1 MLKVTRA
8 LVSVSN
14 KEGVVELGRGLAA
27 LGIEILSTGG
37 TAKTLAEAGVPV
49 TKVSAATGF
58 PEILGGRVKTLHP
71 KIHGGILG
79 RPGLESD
86 RAEMEREG
94 ITPIGI
100 VAVNLYP
107 FEATIAKAGVTRDEA
122 VEQID
127 IGGPAMVRASAKNH
141 AWVGIVVDPSD
152 YAVVL
157 DELRSGGGV
166 LTEPTRQRL
175 AGKAFAHT
183 AAYDSAIA
191 AYLAREESGDAK
203 ALPGRAIFA
212 LEKVQDLRYG
222 ENPHQRAALYRSGPA
237 LAGTLVAAKQ
247 LQGKELSFNNLLD
260 LEAALRIARDL
271 ADPGA
276 VVIKHNNPCGVARH
290 ASSLAQAYRDARATD
305 PDSAF
310 GGVVGLN
317 RPVDAETA
325 AEIGST
331 FIEAVIAPS
340 FSEEARAAL
349 AKKTNLR
356 LLELP
361 FESAAAAGFDVKPVS
376 GGFLIQD
383 ADAGTLAQCTP
394 KVVTKRA
401 PTDAEWEAL
410 RFAWIVV
417 KHVKSNAIVYANANQ
432 TVGIGAGQMSR
443 VDSSRIAVS
452 KAKLPLVGTVLASD
466 AFFPFRD
473 GVDAAAKAGA
483 VAVIQPGGSVRDEEV
498 IAAADE
504 QGMAMVFT
512 GMRHFKH

>member
-1 MLKVTRA
+1 MKVSRA

-14 KEGVVELGRGLAA
+14 KEGVVEFARGLAA

-79 RPGLESD
+79 RPGLDSD

-94 ITPIGI
+94 ITAIGV

-122 VEQID
+122 IEQID

-141 AWVGIVVDPSD
+141 AWVSIVVDPAD
-152 YAVVL
+152 YGAVL
-157 DELRSGGGV
+157 EELRGGAV
-166 LTEPTRQRL
+166 SEATRKRL

-183 AAYDSAIA
+183 AAYDTAIA
-191 AYLAREESGDAK
+191 SYLARVDGAADPK
-203 ALPGRAIFA
+203 AMPDRAFIG
-212 LEKVQDLRYG
+212 LTKVQDLRYG
-222 ENPHQRAALYRSGPA
+222 ENPHQRAALYRTGPA
-237 LAGTLVAAKQ
+237 KAGTLVSAKQ

-271 ADPGA
+271 SDPGA
-276 VVIKHNNPCGVARH
+276 VVIKHNNPCGVAH
-290 ASSLAQAYRDARATD
+290 HVSSLADAYRNARATD

-325 AEIGST
+325 AEIAST
-331 FIEAVIAPS
+331 FIEAVIAPA
-340 FSEEARAAL
+340 FSREAREAL

-361 FESAAAAGFDVKPVS
+361 FDAAVEAAFDLKPVS
-376 GGFLIQD
+376 GGVLLQD
-383 ADAGTLAQCTP
+383 ADHGTLAHCTP
-394 KVVTKRA
+394 KVVTERE
-401 PTDAEWEAL
+401 PTDLEWKAL
-410 RFAWIVV
+410 RFAWVIV
-417 KHVKSNAIVYANANQ
+417 KHVKSNAIVYANPSQ

-452 KAKLPLVGTVLASD
+452 KARLPLAGTVMASD

-473 GVDAAAKAGA
+473 GVDAAAQAGA
-483 VAVIQPGGSVRDEEV
+483 VAVIQPGGSMRDEEV
-498 IAAADE
+498 IAAANE
-504 QGMAMVFT
+504 HGMAMVFT

>member
-14 KEGVVELGRGLAA
+14 KDGVVEFGRGLAA

-37 TAKTLAEAGVPV
+37 TAKTLADAGVPV
-49 TKVSAATGF
+49 TKVSAVTGF

-94 ITPIGI
+94 IAPIGI

-141 AWVGIVVDPSD
+141 AWVGVVVDPTD
-152 YAVVL
+152 YATVL
-157 DELRSGGGV
+157 AELKNGGV
-166 LTEPTRQRL
+166 VGETTRRRL

-191 AYLAREESGDAK
+191 AYLAREDAGDPK
-203 ALPGRAIFA
+203 ALPEQAI
-212 LEKVQDLRYG
+212 LSLTKVQGLRYG
-222 ENPHQRAALYRSGPA
+222 ENPHQRAALYRTGPA

-271 ADPGA
+271 ADPAA
-276 VVIKHNNPCGVARH
+276 VIIKHNNPCGVARH
-290 ASSLAQAYRDARATD
+290 STSLAEAYRNARATD

-325 AEIGST
+325 QEIGST

-340 FSEEARAAL
+340 FSAEAREAL
-349 AKKTNLR
+349 TKKTNLR
-356 LLELP
+356 LLELAFDAP
-361 FESAAAAGFDVKPVS
+361 SAAGFDLKPVS
-376 GGFLIQD
+376 GGLLLQD
-383 ADAGTLAQCTP
+383 ADAGTLAQCELE
-394 KVVTKRA
+394 VVTQRQ
-401 PTDAEWEAL
+401 PSDAEWEAL
-410 RFAWIVV
+410 RFAWVVV
-417 KHVKSNAIVYANANQ
+417 KHVKSNAIVYANAHQ

-452 KAKLPLVGTVLASD
+452 KARLPLVGTVLASD

-483 VAVIQPGGSVRDEEV
+483 TAVIQPGGSVRDEEV
-498 IAAADE
+498 IAAANE
-504 QGMAMVFT
+504 HSMAMVFT

>member
-1 MLKVTRA
+1 MQKVSRA

-14 KEGVVELGRGLAA
+14 KDGVVEFGRGLAA

-37 TAKTLAEAGVPV
+37 TAKTLADAGVPV
-49 TKVSAATGF
+49 TKVSAVTGF

-107 FEATIAKAGVTRDEA
+107 FEATIAKAGVTREEA

-141 AWVGIVVDPSD
+141 AWVAVVVDPTD
-152 YAVVL
+152 YATVL
-157 DELRSGGGV
+157 AELENGGV
-166 LTEPTRQRL
+166 VGEPTRRRL

-183 AAYDSAIA
+183 AAYDAAIA
-191 AYLAREESGDAK
+191 AYLAREEAGDPN
-203 ALPGRAIFA
+203 ALPERAILA
-212 LEKVQDLRYG
+212 LTKVQGLRYG
-222 ENPHQRAALYRSGPA
+222 ENPHQRAALYRTGPA

-260 LEAALRIARDL
+260 LEAALRIAKDL
-271 ADPGA
+271 ADPAA
-276 VVIKHNNPCGVARH
+276 VIIKHNNPCGVARH
-290 ASSLAQAYRDARATD
+290 ATSLAEAYRNARATD

-317 RPVDAETA
+317 RAVDAETA
-325 AEIGST
+325 QEIGST

-340 FSEEARAAL
+340 FSAEARDAL

-356 LLELP
+356 LLELAFDAP
-361 FESAAAAGFDVKPVS
+361 STAGFDLKPVS
-376 GGFLIQD
+376 GGLLLQD
-383 ADAGTLAQCTP
+383 ADAGTLAACEL
-394 KVVTKRA
+394 KVVTQRQ
-401 PTDAEWEAL
+401 PSDAEWEAL
-410 RFAWIVV
+410 RFAWVVV

-452 KAKLPLVGTVLASD
+452 KARLPLVGTVLASD

-483 VAVIQPGGSVRDEEV
+483 TAVIQPGGSVRDEEV
-498 IAAADE
+498 IAAANE
-504 QGMAMVFT
+504 HGMAMVFT